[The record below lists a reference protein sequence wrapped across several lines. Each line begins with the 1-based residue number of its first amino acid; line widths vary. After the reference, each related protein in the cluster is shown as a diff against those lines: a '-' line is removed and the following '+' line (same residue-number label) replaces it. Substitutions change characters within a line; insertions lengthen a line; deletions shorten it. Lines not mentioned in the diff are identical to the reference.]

1 MHKNKIA
8 ICSKKKKKSF
18 ARLEMFTIGILMQ
31 NNFMELYS
39 LVLFY

>member
-8 ICSKKKKKSF
+8 ICSKKKKSF

-31 NNFMELYS
+31 NNFMEL
-39 LVLFY
+39 